1 MSLSAG
7 IGNDGAPQAPV
18 QLVVYGFAPG
28 ARFEGQ
34 LVGALERLESGG
46 ALRIVEV
53 LFVQRDE
60 TSGEL
65 VALDAKGGS
74 AGGMVSRL
82 LDFRLAS
89 SGRDRATARALGDRD
104 GDAGPNPLRELG
116 AGLEPGAG
124 LAAVLIE
131 HVWAATLADAAMRTG
146 GSRLTDELVTGRAFA
161 ELAPELLAAAARRQ
175 RV

>member
-60 TSGEL
+60 ASGEL
-65 VALDAKGGS
+65 VAIDAKGGS

-82 LDFRLAS
+82 LDFRLGS
-89 SGRDRATARALGDRD
+89 SGRNRATARALGDPD
-104 GDAGPNPLRELG
+104 GDAEQSPLRALG

-124 LAAVLIE
+124 LAAVLVE
-131 HVWAATLADAAMRTG
+131 HLWAGTLEDAAMRTG
-146 GSRLTDELVTGRAFA
+146 GSRLADEFVTGRGFA